1 MLIIT
6 GGWKGKTFPSTFY
19 AHFFSSN
26 FSLPFSST
34 SSPIRVVFF
43 SISRRNSCGSTAN
56 RLEKK
61 LGQVIPS
68 LYNTTL
74 HNSSLPA
81 RRNSEGRGGGGGGG
95 KKKSRCTGTSCAD
108 RIFVLLFSSSFS
120 FLFPFSLPPRNF
132 VTQKFPKKKVLIA
145 RNESV
150 PTDRNSHIR
159 ERFTVTAS
167 DDQFTMDFFLSR
179 GEFKDERELA
189 EKYVYFSR
197 ERISSTKL
205 KEKVVPTRDETNE
218 TSVRPVNINDLCTVA

>member
-95 KKKSRCTGTSCAD
+95 EKKKSRCTGTSCAD

-145 RNESV
+145 RNESK
-150 PTDRNSHIR
+150 NSFQRIEILIFVR
-159 ERFTVTAS
+159 DLQLQRVTINLRWIS
-167 DDQFTMDFFLSR
+167 FFLEENS
-179 GEFKDERELA
+179 KMRE
-189 EKYVYFSR
+189 
-197 ERISSTKL
+197 
-205 KEKVVPTRDETNE
+205 N
-218 TSVRPVNINDLCTVA
+218 

>member
-81 RRNSEGRGGGGGGG
+81 RRNSEGRGGGGGGE
-95 KKKSRCTGTSCAD
+95 KKNLVARARAV
-108 RIFVLLFSSSFS
+108 RIVYSFFS
-120 FLFPFSLPPRNF
+120 SLPPF
-132 VTQKFPKKKVLIA
+132 L
-145 RNESV
+145 S
-150 PTDRNSHIR
+150 
-159 ERFTVTAS
+159 
-167 DDQFTMDFFLSR
+167 FFLFLFHP
-179 GEFKDERELA
+179 E
-189 EKYVYFSR
+189 
-197 ERISSTKL
+197 IS
-205 KEKVVPTRDETNE
+205 
-218 TSVRPVNINDLCTVA
+218 